1 VCAVCP
7 TGEDVTDTKTGGGK
21 HALAPKYY
29 FVRSSYPHGGGGGD
43 SMAEDDLSGG
53 PDLTV
58 DYATYED
65 YLDSQ
70 ISWTDMYYLED
81 EDLARQ
87 LVELGYRGSGET
99 LKRDEFQARK
109 KAAEQARLNKL
120 RSTPKALAS
129 ASKDVT
135 GFPFLASLAERE
147 EMVRNGKLTTIIFI
161 RDKNSK
167 GQEVSGYIDFAHRLK
182 TENFEPYFERKK
194 KLMPRPSDL
203 SFYNWETQTSTS
215 NATPN
220 FQVTRASSVGVV
232 PAALLRRRRR
242 YSASGAPRPLHAR
255 AATRHLP
262 APPIP
267 VAHACKCAGAVGS
280 QVIADNEAGLLFKNK
295 RDRKVINVD
304 PKARP
309 GDNSRRIELH
319 THEVSPHTSPNR
331 VGPPR
336 GSALIATVRASAC
349 DSTRRSCCMTT
360 SRGERRR
367 RRRSCFGANAAS
379 RARRSLRCGLPSARA
394 RVLSGFASR
403 VGH

>member
-1 VCAVCP
+1 MKVDLPLSLAAAAVMS
-7 TGEDVTDTKTGGGK
+7 T
-21 HALAPKYY
+21 
-29 FVRSSYPHGGGGGD
+29 
-43 SMAEDDLSGG
+43 EDDLAIS
-53 PDLTV
+53 DSIV
-58 DYATYED
+58 NDYDTYED

-70 ISWTDMYYLED
+70 ITPTDIYYLED

-99 LKRDEFQARK
+99 LKRDEFLARK

-120 RSTPKALAS
+120 RATPKPLAS
-129 ASKDVT
+129 AFKDVT

-161 RDKNSK
+161 RDKNAK
-167 GQEVSGYIDFAHRLK
+167 GQEVSGYIDYAHRLK

-194 KLMPRPSDL
+194 KLMPMMTDL

-220 FQVTRASSVGVV
+220 F
-232 PAALLRRRRR
+232 
-242 YSASGAPRPLHAR
+242 
-255 AATRHLP
+255 
-262 APPIP
+262 
-267 VAHACKCAGAVGS
+267 

-319 THEVSPHTSPNR
+319 THEYTQVVLYDH
-331 VGPPR
+331 V
-336 GSALIATVRASAC
+336 
-349 DSTRRSCCMTT
+349 TRRKT
-360 SRGERRR
+360 
-367 RRRSCFGANAAS
+367 
-379 RARRSLRCGLPSARA
+379 
-394 RVLSGFASR
+394 
-403 VGH
+403 